1 MATPISTDDKKPG
14 VTGKVM
20 MTVYIFQCST
30 KSGLYAVSMIPEG
43 DNLPANICTGRWL
56 KHGAAVV
63 ESGVSHLLG
72 FVSSDLYRD
81 LARQGFHI
89 ASGVRTMISPYQA
102 GVTASVS
109 VALSTASGQT
119 GFFKTD
125 SDA

>member
-1 MATPISTDDKKPG
+1 MMATPFSTDDQKPG

-30 KSGLYAVSMIPEG
+30 KSGLYAVSMMPEG
-43 DNLPANICTGRWL
+43 DNLPPNICTGQWL
-56 KHGAAVV
+56 KHGASVV
-63 ESGVSHLLG
+63 EFGVSHLVG

-89 ASGVRTMISPYQA
+89 ASGVRTMVSPYQA

-109 VALSTASGQT
+109 VALSTASTRT
-119 GFFKTD
+119 GFFDTD
-125 SDA
+125 A

>member
-63 ESGVSHLLG
+63 ESEFPTFSA
-72 FVSSDLYRD
+72 SSAATFIGTWPGR
-81 LARQGFHI
+81 AF
-89 ASGVRTMISPYQA
+89 T
-102 GVTASVS
+102 
-109 VALSTASGQT
+109 
-119 GFFKTD
+119 
-125 SDA
+125 